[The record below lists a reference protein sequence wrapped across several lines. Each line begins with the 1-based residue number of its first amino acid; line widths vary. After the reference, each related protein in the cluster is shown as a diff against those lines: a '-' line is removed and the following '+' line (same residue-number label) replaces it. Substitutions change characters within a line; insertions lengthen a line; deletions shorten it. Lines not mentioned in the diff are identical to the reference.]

1 MVELTSHLRAAGKV
15 AANSCRTRRINQG
28 SGTAGPGAGNQGL
41 TEAVQRQEVVLAGLG
56 SEKFDLEP
64 RLTDRAHYQESVAQQ
79 HDDER
84 QATEQRQQCLEHEL
98 TELRQHLLAQQTR
111 LGGL

>member
-1 MVELTSHLRAAGKV
+1 M
-15 AANSCRTRRINQG
+15 
-28 SGTAGPGAGNQGL
+28 
-41 TEAVQRQEVVLAGLG
+41 QRQEVVQAGLG

-64 RLTDRAHYQESVAQQ
+64 RLTDRVYYQESVAQQ
-79 HDDER
+79 QGDER

-98 TELRQHLLAQQTR
+98 TELRQQLLAQQTR